1 MSAPT
6 AVALDHDPFLREL
19 LARTQ
24 RTKDAAALRFIAV
37 NDTHLMVRFGQA
49 ALWFKAE
56 GVVALSGS
64 IEPDRNGPYVAAL
77 QRVIDAVHKP
87 EVVVP
92 QILDAETPALAGA
105 GDWNEFLSPKLLWV
119 PLVDPASGLAFGGVL
134 LARDPAWAPGDPAR
148 LADWFAAWFWA

>member
-1 MSAPT
+1 MSTPT
-6 AVALDHDPFLREL
+6 PVALDHDPFLREL

-24 RTKDAAALRFIAV
+24 RTKDAAALRFLAV
-37 NDTHLMVRFGQA
+37 NDTHLMVRYGQA

-87 EVVVP
+87 EVVAP
-92 QILDAETPALAGA
+92 IPLDADSPALSGAGA
-105 GDWNEFLSPKLLWV
+105 CPVMRASRSMPSCPPGGHWLM
-119 PLVDPASGLAFGGVL
+119 PACPEAI
-134 LARDPAWAPGDPAR
+134 AWA
-148 LADWFAAWFWA
+148 